1 MKENLMPFEVINPD
15 GKANIV
21 LISEHASNHIPSEYD
36 NLGLSDEQLELHI
49 AWDIGIAEVTKNLAE
64 MLDAP
69 AILAGFSRLLI
80 DANRAL
86 DQAGLIPEVSD
97 GHIIH
102 GNKDLC
108 DIKTKERVDR
118 FYTPFHDNADKLIQD
133 KSANDHAPIIFNM
146 HSFTPHMNG
155 FDRPWE
161 TGMLWNRD
169 KRAATALIERL
180 ENRGFNVGD
189 NEPYS
194 GQELNHTMNQH
205 GTRHGYPHLNI
216 EIRQNEIDHQSGI
229 DKWSSILAEDLKA
242 IRDLPEMADIIHY

>member
-1 MKENLMPFEVINPD
+1 MPFELINPD

-21 LISEHASNHIPSEYD
+21 LISEHASNHIPAEY
-36 NLGLSDEQLELHI
+36 NQLGLSDEQLEMHI

-69 AILAGFSRLLI
+69 AILAKFSRLLI

-86 DQAGLIPEVSD
+86 DQAGLIPEISD
-97 GHIIH
+97 GHEIH

-108 DIKTKERVDR
+108 DIETQKRIDR
-118 FYTPFHDNADKLIQD
+118 FYHPFHDNTDKLIQN
-133 KSANDHAPIIFNM
+133 KANDAQAPIIFNM
-146 HSFTPHMNG
+146 HSFTPSMND
-155 FDRPWE
+155 FDRPWH

-169 KRAATALIERL
+169 KRAAAALINSL
-180 ENRGFNVGD
+180 KKRGFTVGD

-205 GTRHGYPHLNI
+205 GTRHGFPHVNI
-216 EIRQNEIDHQSGI
+216 EIRQNEIDHQRGI
-229 DKWSSILAEDLKA
+229 DKWSRILAEDIEI
-242 IRDLPEMADIIHY
+242 IRDMPEMADIIHY